1 MQPTRLKEFK
11 TLKAVL
17 SAIRGE
23 RELKMNLNE
32 LENGKTKIKV
42 AGEEVEVKTSD
53 SVKDTLTRLL
63 KEKGIDSF
71 TILVDGEEVTSTDD
85 LPATFDGHDIEVERY
100 VKAG

>member
-1 MQPTRLKEFK
+1 
-11 TLKAVL
+11 
-17 SAIRGE
+17 
-23 RELKMNLNE
+23 MNLNE

-100 VKAG
+100 VKAGC

>member
-1 MQPTRLKEFK
+1 
-11 TLKAVL
+11 
-17 SAIRGE
+17 
-23 RELKMNLNE
+23 MNLNE

-71 TILVDGEEVTSTDD
+71 TILVDGEEVTSPDD
-85 LPATFDGHDIEVERY
+85 LPATFDGQDSEVERY
-100 VKAG
+100 VKAGQRKKAKEGERFFSPSLKA